1 MKVFYIVIF
10 VLLFTLL
17 IFTNYPIL
25 QADQQIANLVF
36 QETGVANIVSGIL
49 LRNRLFDTVCEVMV
63 FSVAA
68 MTTGILLSQHM
79 PPNKMHYIQD
89 EISII
94 LSRLGAT
101 IAALICL
108 ELALR
113 GHLSPGGGFAAGV
126 AGGTAMGLI
135 TITSDPQKI
144 RSHFDKKH
152 LKVWEKVSVFLFLGC
167 AFLTLSNI
175 PLPEQF
181 TEVELSSSMIPVF
194 NILITIKVAIGAW
207 AIILAFIRYRGL
219 F

>member
-1 MKVFYIVIF
+1 MKFFYIGIF

-17 IFTNYPIL
+17 IFADYPIL
-25 QADQQIANLVF
+25 QADQQIANLIF
-36 QETGVANIVSGIL
+36 QETGAPNAISGIL
-49 LRNRLFDTVCEVMV
+49 LHNRLFDTIFEVMV
-63 FSVAA
+63 FTVAA
-68 MTTGILLSQHM
+68 MTTGILLSQHT
-79 PPNKMHYIQD
+79 PPNKMHFFHD
-89 EISII
+89 EIFII
-94 LSRLGAT
+94 LSRLGST

-135 TITSDPQKI
+135 AISSDPQKI
-144 RSHFDKKH
+144 QSLFDKKH

-167 AFLTLSNI
+167 AFLTLLNV
-175 PLPEQF
+175 PLSGLF
-181 TEVELSSSMIPVF
+181 TEVELSSIMIPVF

-207 AIILAFIRYRGL
+207 AIILAFIRFRGL

>member
-1 MKVFYIVIF
+1 MKVFYIGIF

-17 IFTNYPIL
+17 IFTDYPIL
-25 QADQQIANLVF
+25 QADQQIAILVF
-36 QETGVANIVSGIL
+36 QETGVPNVVSGIL
-49 LRNRLFDTVCEVMV
+49 LHNRLFDTVCEVMV
-63 FSVAA
+63 FTVAA
-68 MTTGILLSQHM
+68 MTTGILLSQHT
-79 PPNKMHYIQD
+79 PPNKMYYIHD
-89 EISII
+89 EISLI
-94 LSRLGAT
+94 LFRLGTT

-135 TITSDPQKI
+135 TISSDPQKI
-144 RSHFDKKH
+144 RSLFDKKH
-152 LKVWEKVSVFLFLGC
+152 LKAWEKVSVFLFVGC
-167 AFLTLSNI
+167 AFLTLLNV
-175 PLPEQF
+175 PLPGLFPEA
-181 TEVELSSSMIPVF
+181 ELSSSMIPVF